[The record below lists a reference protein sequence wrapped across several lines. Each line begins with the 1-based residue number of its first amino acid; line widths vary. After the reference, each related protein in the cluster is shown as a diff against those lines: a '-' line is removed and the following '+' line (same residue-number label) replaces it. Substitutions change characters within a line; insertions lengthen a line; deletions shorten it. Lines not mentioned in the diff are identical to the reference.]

1 MSTGHARAGSWAAIS
16 SWLWTPGSARP
27 RQKADLWLPI
37 RPGTDLAFLLALI
50 NVVISEG
57 LYDAEFL
64 RKFTNAPMLVA
75 EDGTPLT
82 AGTEGGK
89 VVGVISLRDI
99 ISAIRE

>member
-1 MSTGHARAGSWAAIS
+1 
-16 SWLWTPGSARP
+16 
-27 RQKADLWLPI
+27 
-37 RPGTDLAFLLALI
+37 
-50 NVVISEG
+50 
-57 LYDAEFL
+57 
-64 RKFTNAPMLVA
+64 MLVA